1 MIAEQTE
8 NGEPSTT
15 SQSKMLINQLQ
26 EITGIQDQQVLYKAL
41 KASHGDVGHAVG
53 LLTSQSVEVQDP
65 GEPQESATPGLPKDE
80 LQAAIELSLQESH
93 KAQEEERELHRALE
107 ASTEENA
114 ARMKRKR
121 CEAQSET
128 CSPADWIR
136 QDDWPVGIRNV
147 GNTCWFSAVIQSL
160 FHLPVF
166 KRLVLNYH
174 LSERIL
180 EKCKSHA
187 DKRNIAFMQ
196 ELRCLFAL
204 MVGSTRRFVD
214 PSAAVEL
221 LRDAFRT
228 SEAQQDVSEFTH
240 KLLDWLEDAFQLA
253 ANGTSAEDKQ
263 HNPMVRL
270 FYGTFVTERKCD
282 GKTLYNIEQFGQYPL
297 QVNGFNNLDECL
309 EGAMVE
315 KEIEPLH
322 SDHSVTSGRERWFK
336 KLPPVLTFELSR
348 FEFNTQLGR
357 PEKIH
362 KKLEFPQIIYMD
374 RYLHKNLERTN
385 ERRGEVKRHKEQ
397 LAALQQKLECYK
409 NFGSG
414 PVKYPLA
421 DMLQFV
427 LDFPRSDARDS
438 SEPGE
443 ADLPDGLACGVS
455 NCQRTPIYKPFTQ
468 CRLPIDCP
476 PHPAPHSIT
485 EEELHFVKTCLQRW
499 RMEVENDINELKAT
513 IEKVTQTLEGIYS
526 DNSLCQVPYRLHA
539 VLVHEGQASAG
550 HYWAYIYDH
559 ANQRWMKYNDVSIT
573 ESTWEE
579 LERDSFGGMTNASAY
594 CLMYIDDRLPH
605 LITEDTDNETGQVL
619 HGMDS
624 LPSILRRYVQE
635 DNRWFQQELSE
646 WEEQYCQTAT
656 PQEESADPASSSL
669 ENVQQIPVEPAPQ
682 TPKEPEDPG
691 EKPEEEESAITPA
704 CESPGRQGAED
715 ASATAVTDTPEPSR
729 RLNSDQEKLHS
740 QIPNLDAE
748 LSDQPP
754 SDRVVQKEVAE
765 VTAVTPEGDDQSKA
779 SREISNQGDVQGG
792 EEEEGEEQQEEPVRQ
807 RQPENEVSEVEIP
820 NVGRIMVR
828 ADADGYNEEMM
839 LTPAMQGVILAIA
852 KARQIFDK
860 EGPEAGLIKAFHEEY
875 SRLFELS
882 QEKTTPQD
890 DARLQHALVYFFQN
904 RAPKRII
911 ERTLLEQF
919 TDRNLSFDERAI
931 SIMREAR
938 SKLRLI
944 KPEDMDMDE
953 YLEWHDDYRLFRTVF
968 VHLLTG
974 LEHYQH
980 GKMQEALNYLS
991 HAYETNNTLIIK
1003 GEKRGMERSLIAVY
1017 RRKCLMALNES
1028 ASRLFRSGEEGKV
1041 EEGVGIMEESVI
1053 PCLHLMSRDTAV
1065 SQEDR
1070 DAMESIRSHWCCC
1083 LGQDMDASLQV
1094 KLGELL
1100 PRVLDGS
1107 AETVVLKDPPKV
1119 HVNQAH
1125 DLCSRLAAVM
1135 ESIHNAAI
1143 KAPRQTGA
1151 MSSELNVPVGSP
1163 APGVPGEPALDT
1175 GGMDYRDWVRR
1186 SYLELVNSNHHS
1198 VQALSWR
1205 KLYLSRAKLKASSR
1219 TSALLSGF
1227 AMVAMVEVELKV
1239 DYNYPREL
1247 IIAFSVCTTVLVA
1260 VHLFALLISTCIL
1273 PNVEAVSNIHNLN
1286 SVSESPHERMHHYI
1300 ELAWGFSTA
1309 LGILLF
1315 LAEVVLL
1322 CWVKFL
1328 PVDSSG
1334 EETKTPATPTP
1345 PTTTA
1350 APRSDSGWHAAL
1362 ASTIIMVPVAVIFVV
1377 FAVHFYRTLVRHKT
1391 ERHHQE
1397 IEELHKIKV
1406 QLDGQ
1411 ERGLQNV

>member
-1 MIAEQTE
+1 
-8 NGEPSTT
+8 
-15 SQSKMLINQLQ
+15 MLINQLK
-26 EITGIQDQQVLYKAL
+26 EITGIQDPQVLYRAMN
-41 KASHGDVGHAVG
+41 ASQGDIGHAVG
-53 LLTSQSVEVQDP
+53 LLTTQPAEVQDP
-65 GEPQESATPGLPKDE
+65 GEPQELETSGEAWEGQKGTLGTKK
-80 LQAAIELSLQESH
+80 QTYIHISLSVQRFHPDNLV
-93 KAQEEERELHRALE
+93 LCRALE
-107 ASTEENA
+107 ASAEENA

-166 KRLVLNYH
+166 RRLVLNYH
-174 LSERIL
+174 LSERLL
-180 EKCKSHA
+180 EKCKSHS

-228 SEAQQDVSEFTH
+228 SEAQQDVSEFSH

-253 ANGTSAEDKQ
+253 ANGSNAEDKQ
-263 HNPMVRL
+263 QNPMVQL
-270 FYGTFVTERKCD
+270 FYGTFVTERRHE
-282 GKTLYNIEQFGQYPL
+282 GKTLCNIEQFGQYPL

-315 KEIEPLH
+315 KEIESLH

-336 KLPPVLTFELSR
+336 TLPPVLTFELSR

-362 KKLEFPQIIYMD
+362 KKLEFPQIVYMD
-374 RYLHKNLERTN
+374 RYLHKNIEQTH
-385 ERRGEVKRHKEQ
+385 ERRGEVKKLKEQ

-409 NFGSG
+409 NYGSG
-414 PVKYPLA
+414 PTKYPLA

-427 LDFPRSDARDS
+427 LEFATTKPTSVSPAEDLRPTSPSPTPASHPLSDPTSKDNSIFHLNKSFIAS
-438 SEPGE
+438 CFSKP
-443 ADLPDGLACGVS
+443 ASLTPSIISFSLINIKPNLSLMPFLLPS
-455 NCQRTPIYKPFTQ
+455 

-499 RMEVENDINELKAT
+499 RTEVENDINELKAS
-513 IEKVTQTLEGIYS
+513 IDRLSQTLEVMYS
-526 DNSLCQVPYRLHA
+526 DNTLCQVPYRLHA

-573 ESTWEE
+573 ESSWEE

-594 CLMYIDDRLPH
+594 CLMYIDDRLPN
-605 LITEDTDNETGQVL
+605 LIT
-619 HGMDS
+619 GMS
-624 LPSILRRYVQE
+624 LRYVHE

-646 WEEQYCQTAT
+646 WEEQFCQAAT
-656 PQEESADPASSSL
+656 PQGESTASAEPPNPSPDDAHQT
-669 ENVQQIPVEPAPQ
+669 EVEPAPQ
-682 TPKEPEDPG
+682 SGPSTEELNQGASSEPQPDTEAEKDPEPDPREGEPEASG
-691 EKPEEEESAITPA
+691 EAPEQEAKQEDEEQ
-704 CESPGRQGAED
+704 R
-715 ASATAVTDTPEPSR
+715 
-729 RLNSDQEKLHS
+729 
-740 QIPNLDAE
+740 
-748 LSDQPP
+748 
-754 SDRVVQKEVAE
+754 RVVP
-765 VTAVTPEGDDQSKA
+765 T
-779 SREISNQGDVQGG
+779 
-792 EEEEGEEQQEEPVRQ
+792 RQ
-807 RQPENEVSEVEIP
+807 RQTENEVSEVEIP

-852 KARQIFDK
+852 KARQVFDK

-875 SRLFELS
+875 SRLYELS
-882 QEKTTPQD
+882 KEETTLQE
-890 DARLQHALVYFFQN
+890 DARLQHSLVYFFQN
-904 RAPKRII
+904 KAPNRII

-953 YLEWHDDYRLFRTVF
+953 YLQWHDDYRLFRTVF
-968 VHLLTG
+968 VYLLTG

-980 GKMQEALNYLS
+980 GKMREALIYLA
-991 HAYETNNTLIIK
+991 HAYETNTTLLK
-1003 GEKRGMERSLIAVY
+1003 NGEKRGVDKSVIAGY
-1017 RRKCLMALNES
+1017 RRRCLTALNES
-1028 ASRLFRSGEEGKV
+1028 ASRLFCSGEETNV
-1041 EEGVGIMEESVI
+1041 EEGVAIMDEAVI
-1053 PCLHLMSRDTAV
+1053 PCLHLMSRDSTL

-1083 LGQDMDASLQV
+1083 LGQDMDDSLQV
-1094 KLGELL
+1094 KLGEFL

-1125 DLCSRLAAVM
+1125 HDLCSRLAAVM
-1135 ESIHNAAI
+1135 ESIHN
-1143 KAPRQTGA
+1143 
-1151 MSSELNVPVGSP
+1151 
-1163 APGVPGEPALDT
+1163 
-1175 GGMDYRDWVRR
+1175 
-1186 SYLELVNSNHHS
+1186 
-1198 VQALSWR
+1198 
-1205 KLYLSRAKLKASSR
+1205 
-1219 TSALLSGF
+1219 TSI
-1227 AMVAMVEVELKV
+1227 V
-1239 DYNYPREL
+1239 
-1247 IIAFSVCTTVLVA
+1247 TV
-1260 VHLFALLISTCIL
+1260 
-1273 PNVEAVSNIHNLN
+1273 
-1286 SVSESPHERMHHYI
+1286 
-1300 ELAWGFSTA
+1300 
-1309 LGILLF
+1309 
-1315 LAEVVLL
+1315 
-1322 CWVKFL
+1322 K
-1328 PVDSSG
+1328 
-1334 EETKTPATPTP
+1334 
-1345 PTTTA
+1345 
-1350 APRSDSGWHAAL
+1350 
-1362 ASTIIMVPVAVIFVV
+1362 
-1377 FAVHFYRTLVRHKT
+1377 
-1391 ERHHQE
+1391 
-1397 IEELHKIKV
+1397 
-1406 QLDGQ
+1406 
-1411 ERGLQNV
+1411 

>member
-1 MIAEQTE
+1 RHWLLSCNTVCVFLRDF
-8 NGEPSTT
+8 
-15 SQSKMLINQLQ
+15 K
-26 EITGIQDQQVLYKAL
+26 GILPLTYKVNL
-41 KASHGDVGHAVG
+41 C
-53 LLTSQSVEVQDP
+53 L
-65 GEPQESATPGLPKDE
+65 
-80 LQAAIELSLQESH
+80 IELSVQCFEMGNLMSC
-93 KAQEEERELHRALE
+93 RALE
-107 ASTEENA
+107 ASAEENA

-121 CEAQSET
+121 CEAQSEM

-166 KRLVLNYH
+166 RRLVLNYH

-180 EKCKSHA
+180 EKCKSHS

-228 SEAQQDVSEFTH
+228 SEAQQDVSEFSH

-253 ANGTSAEDKQ
+253 AKDNVEDKQ
-263 HNPMVRL
+263 QNPMVQL
-270 FYGTFVTERKCD
+270 FYGTFVTERRHE
-282 GKTLYNIEQFGQYPL
+282 GKTLCNIEQFGQYPL

-315 KEIEPLH
+315 KEIESLH

-374 RYLHKNLERTN
+374 RPM
-385 ERRGEVKRHKEQ
+385 RGEEN
-397 LAALQQKLECYK
+397 YK
-409 NFGSG
+409 NYGSG
-414 PVKYPLA
+414 PTKYPLA

-427 LDFPRSDARDS
+427 LEFATTKPTSVSPAEDLRPASPTPVTHCDASEPEDPDS
-438 SEPGE
+438 SE
-443 ADLPDGLACGVS
+443 GLVS
-455 NCQRTPIYKPFTQ
+455 SCQRTPIYKPFTQ
-468 CRLPIDCP
+468 CRHPVDCP

-499 RMEVENDINELKAT
+499 RTEVENDINELKAS
-513 IEKVTQTLEGIYS
+513 IDRLTQMLEGMYS
-526 DNSLCQVPYRLHA
+526 DNSLCQAPYRLHA

-559 ANQRWMKYNDVSIT
+559 ANQRWMKYNDISIT
-573 ESTWEE
+573 ESSWEE

-594 CLMYIDDRLPH
+594 CLMYIDDRLPQ
-605 LITEDTDNETGQVL
+605 LISEATDNETGQVL
-619 HGMDS
+619 NGMDS
-624 LPSILRRYVQE
+624 LPSILRRYVHE

-646 WEEQYCQTAT
+646 WEEQFCQTAAPQGEST
-656 PQEESADPASSSL
+656 PSAD
-669 ENVQQIPVEPAPQ
+669 NPAPSDLYVEKDDTQ
-682 TPKEPEDPG
+682 AAGLGPQAEG
-691 EKPEEEESAITPA
+691 ESE
-704 CESPGRQGAED
+704 
-715 ASATAVTDTPEPSR
+715 
-729 RLNSDQEKLHS
+729 
-740 QIPNLDAE
+740 
-748 LSDQPP
+748 
-754 SDRVVQKEVAE
+754 
-765 VTAVTPEGDDQSKA
+765 A
-779 SREISNQGDVQGG
+779 SREAPEHEAKLEDEPQ
-792 EEEEGEEQQEEPVRQ
+792 QQEVPARQ
-807 RQPENEVSEVEIP
+807 RHTENEVSEVEIP

-875 SRLFELS
+875 ARLYELS
-882 QEKTTPQD
+882 KEETTPQE

-904 RAPKRII
+904 KAPNRII

-938 SKLRLI
+938 TKLRLI

-953 YLEWHDDYRLFRTVF
+953 YLQWHDDYRLFRTVF
-968 VHLLTG
+968 VYLLTG

-980 GKMQEALNYLS
+980 GKMREALIFLA
-991 HAYETNNTLIIK
+991 HAYETNLTLLK
-1003 GEKRGMERSLIAVY
+1003 NGEKRGMDKSLIAVY
-1017 RRKCLMALNES
+1017 RRKCLTALNES
-1028 ASRLFRSGEEGKV
+1028 ASRLFCSGEETNV
-1041 EEGVGIMEESVI
+1041 EEGIAIMDEAVI
-1053 PCLHLMSRDTAV
+1053 PCLHLMSRDSAL
-1065 SQEDR
+1065 SHEDR

-1083 LGQDMDASLQV
+1083 LGQDMDDSLQV
-1094 KLGELL
+1094 KLGEFL

-1135 ESIHNAAI
+1135 ESIHSTSI
-1143 KAPRQTGA
+1143 
-1151 MSSELNVPVGSP
+1151 V
-1163 APGVPGEPALDT
+1163 
-1175 GGMDYRDWVRR
+1175 
-1186 SYLELVNSNHHS
+1186 S
-1198 VQALSWR
+1198 V
-1205 KLYLSRAKLKASSR
+1205 K
-1219 TSALLSGF
+1219 
-1227 AMVAMVEVELKV
+1227 
-1239 DYNYPREL
+1239 
-1247 IIAFSVCTTVLVA
+1247 
-1260 VHLFALLISTCIL
+1260 
-1273 PNVEAVSNIHNLN
+1273 
-1286 SVSESPHERMHHYI
+1286 
-1300 ELAWGFSTA
+1300 
-1309 LGILLF
+1309 
-1315 LAEVVLL
+1315 
-1322 CWVKFL
+1322 
-1328 PVDSSG
+1328 
-1334 EETKTPATPTP
+1334 
-1345 PTTTA
+1345 
-1350 APRSDSGWHAAL
+1350 
-1362 ASTIIMVPVAVIFVV
+1362 
-1377 FAVHFYRTLVRHKT
+1377 
-1391 ERHHQE
+1391 
-1397 IEELHKIKV
+1397 
-1406 QLDGQ
+1406 
-1411 ERGLQNV
+1411 